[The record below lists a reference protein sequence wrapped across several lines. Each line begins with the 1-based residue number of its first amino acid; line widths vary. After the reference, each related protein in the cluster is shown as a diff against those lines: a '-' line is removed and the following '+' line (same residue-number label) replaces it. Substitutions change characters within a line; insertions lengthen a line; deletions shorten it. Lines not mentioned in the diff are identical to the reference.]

1 VVVVFD
7 RSANGALYNKRIR
20 KEVGIIVR
28 ANMHSTLV
36 DIEDGSSRAIEN
48 VELFFSPNGLP
59 RMVRKKIVQERHN
72 V

>member
-1 VVVVFD
+1 MVVFD

-28 ANMHSTLV
+28 ANMHSLFIN
-36 DIEDGSSRAIEN
+36 IEDGSSRAIEN